1 MEAGF
6 RDRRRERIVRVAIA
20 ENSFTAEMLRAQLQ
34 EAGIRSL
41 IRNRDS
47 GNAVFGGMGG
57 VNYSLEVMVLEGD
70 ADLAA
75 AVLGA
80 GPQHEALPPPRLRE
94 QRRRQR
100 RRRWWRT

>member
-1 MEAGF
+1 MEAGH

-20 ENSFTAEMLRAQLQ
+20 ENAFTAEMLRAQLQ

-41 IRNRDS
+41 VRNRDAGS
-47 GNAVFGGMGG
+47 VVIGGIGG
-57 VNYSLEVMVLEGD
+57 ASYSLELLVLEGD

-80 GPQHEALPPPRLRE
+80 GPQQEALPPPRLSATE
-94 QRRRQR
+94 RRAR
-100 RRRWWRT
+100 RRRWWR